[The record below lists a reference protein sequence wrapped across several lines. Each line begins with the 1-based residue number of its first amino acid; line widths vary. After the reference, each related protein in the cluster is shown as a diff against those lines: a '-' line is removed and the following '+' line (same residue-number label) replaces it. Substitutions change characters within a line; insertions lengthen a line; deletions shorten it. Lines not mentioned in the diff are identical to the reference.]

1 MPVRLEV
8 RTGIHPEGF
17 ILKDKPCLYIHYHLI
32 EGEHMFKKFKGK
44 TWAVGDD
51 IDTDQIYHGQYLPLT
66 DSKEMAKHAMEFVP
80 GMENFAKEVKPG
92 DIVVAGKNFGC
103 GSSREHAVICL
114 KENGVSCVVADS
126 FARIFYRNAI
136 DLGFPL
142 LECPGISKMVKTG
155 DEIEVDLQTG
165 EVTNLSTGQKL
176 KGLPISGLELE
187 IAEKGGLLNYLKS

>member
-1 MPVRLEV
+1 MGMRYVAA
-8 RTGIHPEGF
+8 GF
-17 ILKDKPCLYIHYHLI
+17 SLRSFIVKEQY
-32 EGEHMFKKFKGK
+32 MTKKFKGK
-44 TWAVGDD
+44 AWAVGDD

-66 DSKEMAKHAMEFVP
+66 DPVEMAKHAMEFVP

-92 DIVVAGKNFGC
+92 DIVIAGKNFGC

-142 LECPGISKMVKTG
+142 LECAGVSKMVKTG

-176 KGLPISGLELE
+176 KGLPPSGLELE
-187 IAEKGGLLNYLKS
+187 IAEKGGLLEYLKG